1 MSHSLMRS
9 VFLRS
14 LILWFGLTGSCATL
28 AVEKVR
34 VMALF
39 PNKAMVQIDGKQRLL
54 KAGKKS
60 PEGVLLISATSN
72 EAIIEVN
79 GKRDSYGLGSQIGGH
94 FAERE
99 IAEVRIQGDIR
110 GAYNTVGSINGRMT
124 DMLVDTGAT
133 VVAIS
138 EVEAK
143 RLGIQYRLKGEKSWV
158 RTASGTARAHSILL
172 EKVQVGGIA
181 LPNVDAVV
189 IEGNSP
195 HKVLLGMSFL
205 SRIKMEQ
212 QGTLMLLQQKF

>member
-1 MSHSLMRS
+1 MSQSSMRS
-9 VFLRS
+9 VFVRL
-14 LILWFGLTGSCATL
+14 LTLLLGLTSASVTL
-28 AVEKVR
+28 ALEKVR

-39 PNKAMVQIDGKQRLL
+39 PGKAMVQVDGKQRLL
-54 KAGKKS
+54 KAGQKS

-94 FAERE
+94 FAARE
-99 IAEVRIQGDIR
+99 VAEVRIHGDER

-172 EKVQVGGIA
+172 ERVQVGGIA